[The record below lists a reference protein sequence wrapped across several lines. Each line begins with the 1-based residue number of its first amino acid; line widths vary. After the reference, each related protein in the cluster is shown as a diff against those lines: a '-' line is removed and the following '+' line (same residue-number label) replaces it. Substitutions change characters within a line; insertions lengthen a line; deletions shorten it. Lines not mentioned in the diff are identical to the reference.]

1 MKETLGELGESELLR
16 RLSLFA
22 PPGQLN
28 DDSAALESDPRP
40 IVVNTDV
47 LVDGIHFSDVSTKPS
62 DVGWRAVA
70 ANLSDLAASG
80 AISVDGITVA
90 LVAPGDTPWSWVEG
104 VYTGLRA
111 ALDTYGGV
119 ILGGDCSKGSQRLLS
134 ITALGRLG
142 PLRLQR
148 GEARP
153 GDLLVTSGPHGLSR
167 LGLAILQ
174 NDQALHGIA
183 LSDALRTAAIN
194 QHQRPIPRL
203 AALQDLLTCKPESLP
218 WRAGGTDSS
227 DGLLAAIQGLC
238 SSSGCGAVLD
248 EQLLPR
254 STDWPSGE
262 FWDRWCLAGG
272 EDFELVLSL
281 PQAWAQRWFDRQPQS
296 RQIGWITAEKN
307 MICWQQSRQRID
319 IEGFDHFTTTPTL

>member
-1 MKETLGELGESELLR
+1 MNETLAELGESELLR
-16 RLSLFA
+16 RLSRFA

-28 DDSAALESDPRP
+28 DDSAALGSDSRP
-40 IVVNTDV
+40 MLVNTDV

-80 AISVDGITVA
+80 AISIEGITVA

-111 ALDTYGGV
+111 ALDEYGGV
-119 ILGGDCSKGSQRLLS
+119 ILGGDCSKGSERLLS

-142 PLRLQR
+142 PLRLHR

-153 GDLLVTSGPHGLSR
+153 GDILVTSGPHGLSR

-174 NDQALHGIA
+174 NDKALHGIP

-203 AALQDLLTCKPESLP
+203 AALQGLLNCKPESLP

-238 SSSGCGAVLD
+238 SSSGCGAYLD
-248 EQLLPR
+248 ETLLPR
-254 STDWPSGE
+254 SKDWPTGDL
-262 FWDRWCLAGG
+262 WDRWCLAGG

-281 PQAWAQRWFDRQPQS
+281 PPAWAQRWLDRQPQS
-296 RQIGWITAEKN
+296 RHIGCITAEHN
-307 MICWQQSRQRID
+307 MIRWQHSRQRID
-319 IEGFDHFTTTPTL
+319 SQGFDHFRTTQTL

>member
-90 LVAPGDTPWSWVEG
+90 LVAPGETPWSWVEG

-111 ALDTYGGV
+111 ALDAYGGV

-142 PLRLQR
+142 PLRLHR
-148 GEARP
+148 GDAKL
-153 GDLLVTSGPHGLSR
+153 GDILVTRRSPGLASPRCKRSGPR
-167 LGLAILQ
+167 
-174 NDQALHGIA
+174 
-183 LSDALRTAAIN
+183 
-194 QHQRPIPRL
+194 RPSAVIDSKRWLPFEQSPPR
-203 AALQDLLTCKPESLP
+203 
-218 WRAGGTDSS
+218 
-227 DGLLAAIQGLC
+227 
-238 SSSGCGAVLD
+238 
-248 EQLLPR
+248 
-254 STDWPSGE
+254 
-262 FWDRWCLAGG
+262 
-272 EDFELVLSL
+272 
-281 PQAWAQRWFDRQPQS
+281 
-296 RQIGWITAEKN
+296 IT
-307 MICWQQSRQRID
+307 
-319 IEGFDHFTTTPTL
+319 PP